1 MLVPW
6 TSINL
11 SDFYV
16 THKGKY
22 DIRSIFRVDGGI
34 YRRFNP
40 QAMIAYEIGIGVHS
54 AHECAAVYGPVLKYF
69 DGADLS
75 WVIGLVLRSR
85 SILARV
91 SRHGYRRRQVNADI
105 TRHAVRQS

>member
-11 SDFYV
+11 IDFYV

-40 QAMIAYEIGIGVHS
+40 QAMIAYEIGIGVQI
-54 AHECAAVYGPVLKYF
+54 PL
-69 DGADLS
+69 
-75 WVIGLVLRSR
+75 
-85 SILARV
+85 
-91 SRHGYRRRQVNADI
+91 VNAPMY
-105 TRHAVRQS
+105 TGPC